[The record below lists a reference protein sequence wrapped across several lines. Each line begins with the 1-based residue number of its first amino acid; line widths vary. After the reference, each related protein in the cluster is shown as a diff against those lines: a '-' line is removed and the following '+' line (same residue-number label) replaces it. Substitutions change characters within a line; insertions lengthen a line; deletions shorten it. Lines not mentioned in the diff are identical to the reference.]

1 MRYLLD
7 THAFLWFLNDDPK
20 LPPTAREV
28 IRRAESLC
36 ISIGSFWEMAIKANK
51 GKLILPAPISEMM
64 RACDE
69 MRIAILPIASTH
81 LECLQG
87 MPAYHADPF
96 DRLIISQAIVEN
108 CAILSAD
115 SAFDRYDVHIIWN

>member
-20 LPPTAREV
+20 LPPRTREV
-28 IRRAESLC
+28 IRWAESLY

-51 GKLILPAPISEMM
+51 GKLVLPAPISEMM

-81 LECLQG
+81 LEYLQG
-87 MPAYHADPF
+87 MSAFHGDPF
-96 DRLIISQAIVEN
+96 DRLIISQAVVEE

-115 SAFDRYDVHIIWN
+115 SAFDRYDVQILWD